1 MRKYLILFLFFVY
14 SFIVIAD
21 DISQIRNMYTSSIEN
36 EKKCEDFGKYMLN
49 LNYDENNLYQAYLGC
64 YYFIKC
70 KYTSSNILKFK
81 YFNKGKALL
90 ESSINNNSSSIELR
104 FLRYSIQVNLPR
116 ILFYYQDIEK
126 DFNFVQHN
134 LMSLKDE
141 KLKKYILKSLNNL
154 NQ

>member
-1 MRKYLILFLFFVY
+1 MLKYLVLFLFSFH

-21 DISQIRNMYTSSIEN
+21 DFTQIRNMYTSSIEN
-36 EKKCEDFGKYMLN
+36 EKNCEDFGKHMLN

-70 KYTSSNILKFK
+70 KFTSSNMLKFK
-81 YFNKGKALL
+81 YFNKGKELL
-90 ESSINNNSSSIELR
+90 ESSINNNASSIELR

-116 ILFYYQDIEK
+116 ILFYYKDIEK
-126 DFNFVQHN
+126 DLNFVQYN
-134 LMSLKDE
+134 LKFLKDE

>member
-1 MRKYLILFLFFVY
+1 M
-14 SFIVIAD
+14 
-21 DISQIRNMYTSSIEN
+21 
-36 EKKCEDFGKYMLN
+36 
-49 LNYDENNLYQAYLGC
+49 
-64 YYFIKC
+64 
-70 KYTSSNILKFK
+70 LKFK

-126 DFNFVQHN
+126 DLNFVQHN
-134 LMSLKDE
+134 LKSLKDE